1 MNKEFNLVEAIR
13 IFLKWKKHIVIVCVL
28 ALVTSAIVTKFFM
41 PDYYLSASTF
51 YTANQGISDRTIM
64 FNTEKAADVNY
75 YGDKEDINRALTI
88 SNSGPV
94 IGYAIEKFNL
104 VTRYEIDTNKK
115 GWRSKLRK
123 NFLEN
128 YRAVKTENN
137 AIEVSVLDVDPK
149 MAADMAND
157 IVAKIDEINRKHV
170 NENKERQLTL
180 FSEQIVQQQQ
190 QLQYYGDT
198 LATLGQRY
206 NIKVTSSGSESK
218 NLVQGADL
226 KIVEIY
232 KALLSE
238 QENLMKEMN
247 KRISIKDQLEI
258 ATKNNASS
266 LVILE
271 KAMPADKKEKPMRML
286 ICATVLF
293 ITFFLSLLGV
303 LLIEQVADI
312 RRQL

>member
-1 MNKEFNLVEAIR
+1 
-13 IFLKWKKHIVIVCVL
+13 
-28 ALVTSAIVTKFFM
+28 
-41 PDYYLSASTF
+41 
-51 YTANQGISDRTIM
+51 
-64 FNTEKAADVNY
+64 
-75 YGDKEDINRALTI
+75 
-88 SNSGPV
+88 
-94 IGYAIEKFNL
+94 
-104 VTRYEIDTNKK
+104 
-115 GWRSKLRK
+115 LRK

-149 MAADMAND
+149 VAADMAND
-157 IVAKIDEINRKHV
+157 IVSKIDEINRKHV

-190 QLQYYGDT
+190 QLQHYGDT

-206 NIKVTSSGSESK
+206 NIKVSASGSESK